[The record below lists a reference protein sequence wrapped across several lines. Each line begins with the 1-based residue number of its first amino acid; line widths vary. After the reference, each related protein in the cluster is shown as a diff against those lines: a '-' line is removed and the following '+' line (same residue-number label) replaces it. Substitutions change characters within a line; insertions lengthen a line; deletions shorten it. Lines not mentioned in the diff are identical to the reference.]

1 MCEIFLERD
10 CLYSLKD
17 IINNQL
23 YKSTV
28 KYGIDSIVNKG
39 PQIWQNAPYRL
50 KKLRTF
56 KYIQMQY
63 NPGKRRDINCQC
75 NICKTYIRNVGY
87 VH

>member
-28 KYGIDSIVNKG
+28 KYGIDSIVHKG
-39 PQIWQNAPYRL
+39 PQIWQTLPAD
-50 KKLRTF
+50 LRNSEPLSIF
-56 KYIQMQY
+56 K
-63 NPGKRRDINCQC
+63 C
-75 NICKTYIRNVGY
+75 NITLGNSGT
-87 VH
+87 